1 MRRIIAVTVAVA
13 LLAAPV
19 SGCSQPIDNGSSI
32 PAQSQPIVALLALIG
47 VGIGLTAWHH
57 HNVAHEGSGG
67 GGIGSIVGAQF
78 SVAPFISGY
87 KPVDLAVDPA
97 NVALG
102 ALELPTAGGGT
113 GKFTEI
119 QDFSNTA
126 SPFGTYTLPANY
138 APTAVAM
145 DANGLAW
152 FVDANGKV
160 QGCAAITQGETGTCT
175 SQGAFFDGLGAGSRS
190 IAVDTSAFVVVILD
204 AGGGKVKW
212 RATDGSGDTGTGTYT
227 SASTS
232 PIYAADSIKLTTTP
246 PSGFTVVHQDGSSEF
261 ITFSL
266 SGTTLS
272 IAQQANFL
280 FVPASLVGLSDIG
293 SEISGKV
300 ATFGFTGAPSGSYSF
315 TKYETSSAV
324 GLGQAAAASQ
334 LIDSNGQVG
343 NPSAG
348 PFTAPL
354 ISPQFDTGEGSVWAI
369 DSAGRIVN
377 FAPF

>member
-13 LLAAPV
+13 LLTAPV
-19 SGCSQPIDNGSSI
+19 SGCSQPIDNGSSV
-32 PAQSQPIVALLALIG
+32 PAQSQPIVALLALVG
-47 VGIGLTAWHH
+47 LGIGLTAWHH

-67 GGIGSIVGAQF
+67 GGLNNVIGAQF

-113 GKFTEI
+113 GKFAEI
-119 QDFSNTA
+119 QTFSNTA
-126 SPFGTYTLPANY
+126 QSFGTYTLPASY

-160 QGCAAITQGETGTCT
+160 QGCAAMAQGEAGTCT
-175 SQGAFFDGLGAGSRS
+175 SQGTFTDGLGAGSRS
-190 IAVDTSAFVVVILD
+190 IAVDTSGFVVVIVD

-212 RATDGSGDTGTGTYT
+212 RAADGSGDAGTGTYT
-227 SASTS
+227 SSSTS
-232 PIYAADSIKLTTTP
+232 PIYATDSIKLTTTP
-246 PSGFTVVHQDGSSEF
+246 PSGFTVFHQDGSSDF
-261 ITFSL
+261 ITFTVTGS
-266 SGTTLS
+266 TLS
-272 IAQQANFL
+272 ITQQANFL
-280 FVPASLVGLSDIG
+280 YTPASLVGLSGVG
-293 SEISGKV
+293 SEVSGKV
-300 ATFGFTGAPSGSYSF
+300 ATFGFTGVPSGSYSF
-315 TKYETSSAV
+315 TKYETTSAV
-324 GLGQAAAASQ
+324 GLGQATASSQ
-334 LIDSNGQVG
+334 LIDRNGQVG

-348 PFTAPL
+348 PFNAPL
-354 ISPQFDTGEGSVWAI
+354 SSAQFDTGEASVWAI
-369 DSAGRIVN
+369 DAAGRIVN